1 MEISDIT
8 LIVFSSVVIVSSAV
22 VLMIT
27 NCGCSGCNGCKCKA
41 AQTPKV
47 PTSPPL
53 QAQENPVNVAEWDTR
68 P

>member
-27 NCGCSGCNGCKCKA
+27 NCRCNGCKA
-41 AQTPKV
+41 AQSPKV

-53 QAQENPVNVAEWDTR
+53 QAQENPVNVTEW
-68 P
+68 